1 MSNAA
6 LVKLRDWYQAREP
19 REQQV
24 LLWGGIAA
32 LAILLFGSL
41 WQLDSRVD
49 RARADVERKRL
60 DLAFM
65 QAASAEIIAAGPV
78 RMAANTGEP
87 LVVIVDRA
95 ARESGLAQALGASEG
110 VPPDG
115 LRVRFNAAPFDALV
129 AMTAR
134 LAQQHGV
141 SVSTASVERAAE
153 PGSVNATFTLRS
165 SASPSGPR

>member
-41 WQLDSRVD
+41 WQLDSSVD

>member
-1 MSNAA
+1 MKDFGIAR
-6 LVKLRDWYQAREP
+6 LRDWYQAREP

-24 LLWGGIAA
+24 LFWGGIAA
-32 LAILLFGSL
+32 LAILLMGSL
-41 WQLDSRVD
+41 WKLDSSVD
-49 RARADVERKRL
+49 RARAEVERKRL

-65 QAASAEIIAAGPV
+65 QAASAEILAAGPV
-78 RMAANTGEP
+78 RMAASTSEP

-110 VPPDG
+110 VAPDG

-141 SVSTASVERAAE
+141 FVSTASVERAAE

-165 SASPSGPR
+165 SRSTSGPR